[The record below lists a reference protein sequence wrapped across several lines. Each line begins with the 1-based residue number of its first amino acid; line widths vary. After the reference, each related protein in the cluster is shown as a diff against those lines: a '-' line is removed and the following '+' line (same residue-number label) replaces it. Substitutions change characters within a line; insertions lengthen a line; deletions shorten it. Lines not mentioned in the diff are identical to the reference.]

1 MTDVDVVVVGQDPV
15 ALASALGLAQAGITV
30 LVLDAVSDD
39 VALSPV
45 VHDWSVLP
53 GLDRLGVLDAAR
65 AAGFVDSAW
74 SLHVLG
80 TGERIDLGLG
90 VLEKATPFPF
100 NLHIEP
106 TALCAVL
113 EERLRQE
120 PLAQIERYSSLA
132 GLTQD
137 QSGVTLTLSSA
148 DGPRQIRAAWV
159 VGADGTTSAVRRA
172 LGVGFPGF
180 TWDERSVTALI
191 DADLDRIGYT
201 SFMFQVDDQYGAVL
215 QKVGPQRWIHVH
227 PEPLAATH
235 EDIGRRLPDIIGR
248 AVKDAPIRVLDWR
261 SERMHQRSADR
272 YRIGRVVL
280 AGEAAHVANRM
291 IGHSPITSSFDA
303 YRISEALVAVVRD
316 GSDDSV
322 LDAYAADRR
331 RVFLDHASPISSS
344 RKLLVS
350 RFGDQQRLDTELD
363 QYRRAAADPDYLREM
378 LLFNNELAGESPVA
392 LAARRQI

>member
-1 MTDVDVVVVGQDPV
+1 MTDLDVVVVGQDPV
-15 ALASALGLAQAGITV
+15 ALATALGLAQAGITV
-30 LVLDAVSDD
+30 LVLEAVSDE

-53 GLDRLGVLDAAR
+53 GLDRLGILDAAT
-65 AAGFVDSAW
+65 AAGFVDSGW

-80 TGERIDLGLG
+80 TGERIDLDLG
-90 VLEKATPFPF
+90 VLEKATPFPY

-106 TALCAVL
+106 TALCSVF

-137 QSGVTLTLSSA
+137 QDGATLTLSSA
-148 DGPRQIRAAWV
+148 DGPRQVRTNWV
-159 VGADGTTSAVRRA
+159 VGADGVTSAVRRA

-180 TWDERSVTALI
+180 TWDERSVAALI
-191 DADLDRIGYT
+191 EADLDRIGYT
-201 SFMFQVDDQYGAVL
+201 SFMFQIDDHNGAVL
-215 QKVGPQRWIHVH
+215 QKVGPRRWIHVH
-227 PEPLAATH
+227 PEPLAVKQ
-235 EDIGRRLPDIIGR
+235 EDIGHRLPETISR
-248 AVKDAPIRVLDWR
+248 AVNDVPIRVLDWR

-272 YRIGRVVL
+272 YRIGRVLL

-291 IGHSPITSSFDA
+291 IGHSPIASFFDA
-303 YRISEALVAVVRD
+303 YRLSEALAAVVRD
-316 GSDDSV
+316 EADDSV

-344 RKLLVS
+344 RKLLVG

-363 QYRRAAADPDYLREM
+363 QYRRAAADPDHLREM
-378 LLFNNELAGESPVA
+378 LLFNNELAGDSPIA
-392 LAARRQI
+392 IAARLQL